1 MAVKM
6 KGKVCLITGATSGV
20 GRATASELA
29 EMGAAVIGV
38 GRDSIKCTDVSSEIR
53 NSSGNPNVEF
63 LVADLSNQDQ
73 VRQLVRDF
81 EARFDR
87 LDVLINNAGAFFLRR
102 KLSPQGIEM
111 TWALNHLNYF
121 LLTNL
126 LLEQIKASPQA
137 RIVNVASG
145 AHYRG
150 KIHFNDLNLEKGY
163 NGWKAYCQSKLANV
177 LFTYEL
183 VRRLDDQGVTVNSLT
198 PGFVATRIGH
208 NTGPVLKYLVSL
220 VQKLGGKTPEEGAE
234 TITYLASSSFVH
246 GITGKFF
253 IDKKAVNSSPI
264 SYDQETAQRLWEI
277 SELMTRG

>member
-1 MAVKM
+1 M

-20 GRATASELA
+20 GKATASKLA
-29 EMGAAVIGV
+29 EMGATVIGV
-38 GRDSIKCTDVSSEIR
+38 GRDSFRCADARADIR
-53 NSSGNPNVEF
+53 NSSVNPNVEF

-73 VRQLVRDF
+73 VRQLARDF
-81 EARFDR
+81 KAMFKR

-102 KLSPQGIEM
+102 KLNPQGIEM

-126 LLEQIKASPQA
+126 LLEQIKASAPA

-150 KIHFNDLNLEKGY
+150 NIHFDDLNLEKGY
-163 NGWKAYCQSKLANV
+163 NGWKAYSQSKLANV

-183 VRRLDDQGVTVNSLT
+183 VRRLDEHSVTVNSLT

-208 NTGPVLKYLVSL
+208 NTGPILKNLVSL
-220 VQKLGGKTPEEGAE
+220 VQKLGGRTPEEGAE
-234 TITYLASSSFVH
+234 TITYLASSPDIL

-253 IDKKAVNSSPI
+253 IDKKAVKSSPI
-264 SYDQETAQRLWEI
+264 SYDQETAQRLWES
-277 SELMTRG
+277 SELMIQGL

>member
-220 VQKLGGKTPEEGAE
+220 VQKLGGKNPEEGAE

>member
-234 TITYLASSSFVH
+234 TITYLASSPFVH

-264 SYDQETAQRLWEI
+264 SYDRETAQRLWEI